1 VVPVGGAGGARRIDE
16 RRADVDNVQLRGGV
30 VRQRDGGLAASI
42 ASSEPSVATT
52 IFAGNSLI
60 SSLITEMAEMGRKCE
75 TRIKDSAQRV
85 DAAFITH
92 LRWVKAVRAE
102 RRRGVSNGASAARG
116 AVESRIPSRM
126 DRLPWARW
134 HWLVVFALG
143 ITWIL
148 DGLEVTIVGNIAG
161 RLAEPDS
168 GLNLTEGQ
176 IGLAA
181 GIYIAGA
188 CTGALFFSYL
198 TDKYGRKR
206 LFLITLGVY
215 LVFSFLTG
223 FSWNFWSFA
232 FFRFMAGTGIGGEY
246 SAIYSAVDELI
257 PARYRGQVALAIS
270 GSYWIGTILGS
281 GAAIILL
288 NENIIDQYYGWR
300 IAFWLGALLGICVLL
315 IRRYVP
321 ESPRWLLT
329 HGRTEEAEVTTRAI
343 EEEVRRE
350 TGRDLP
356 PAEGPPIV
364 VEQRESI
371 GFGVIFKAMFRMYPK
386 RTILGLTLMGSQA
399 FLYNAIFFTYA
410 LVLTKF
416 YNIDPSHVP
425 YYIFPFAIGNVLGP
439 WLLGRFFDTIGRVPM
454 ISGCYFIS
462 GALLAVTGYLFYL
475 GVLTA
480 VTQTILWCVIF
491 FFASAAASAG
501 YLTVSEV
508 FPMEIRAMA
517 IAVFYAVATALGG
530 ISGPVIFGNVIGTGN
545 VTNLFIA
552 YLFSAGLM
560 IFAALVEV
568 FLGVRAEG
576 QSLENVARPL
586 TAIEESTGTS
596 AAARA

>member
-1 VVPVGGAGGARRIDE
+1 VSEGA
-16 RRADVDNVQLRGGV
+16 
-30 VRQRDGGLAASI
+30 
-42 ASSEPSVATT
+42 ATVH
-52 IFAGNSLI
+52 
-60 SSLITEMAEMGRKCE
+60 E
-75 TRIKDSAQRV
+75 T
-85 DAAFITH
+85 
-92 LRWVKAVRAE
+92 
-102 RRRGVSNGASAARG
+102 
-116 AVESRIPSRM
+116 VESRIPSRM

-134 HWLVVFALG
+134 HWLVIAALG

-161 RLAEPDS
+161 ILVEPES
-168 GLNLTEGQ
+168 GLNFTEAQ
-176 IGLAA
+176 VGLAG

-198 TDKYGRKR
+198 TDRFGRKR
-206 LFLITLGVY
+206 LFLITLAVY
-215 LVFSFLTG
+215 LIFSFLTA
-223 FSWNFWSFA
+223 FSWDFWSFV

-270 GSYWIGTILGS
+270 GSYWIGAMLGS
-281 GAAIILL
+281 GLAIILL
-288 NENIIDQYYGWR
+288 NENIISQYYGWR
-300 IAFWLGALLGICVLL
+300 VAFWLGAVLGICILL

-329 HGRTEEAEVTTRAI
+329 HGRTEEAEETTAAI

-371 GFGVIFKAMFRMYPK
+371 GFGLIFKAMFQMYPK

-416 YNIDPSHVP
+416 YGIDASQVP

-439 WLLGRFFDTIGRVPM
+439 WLLGRLFDTIGRVPM
-454 ISGCYFIS
+454 ISGCYFIT
-462 GALLAVTGYLFYL
+462 GALLAATGYLFYL
-475 GVLTA
+475 DILSA
-480 VTQTILWCVIF
+480 VTQTILWVIVF

-517 IAVFYAVATALGG
+517 IAVFYSIATALGG
-530 ISGPVIFGNVIGTGN
+530 ISGPVIFGQLIGTGN
-545 VTNLFIA
+545 ATNLFIA
-552 YLFSAGLM
+552 YLISAGLM
-560 IFAALVEV
+560 IFAAVVEV

-576 QSLENVARPL
+576 QSLENVATPL
-586 TAIEESTGTS
+586 TAIEEATGTS